1 MQALNLYSQL
11 LFISDNVTNKNFST
25 IRKFKFIND
34 INANKTFIDN
44 PHPEVKFLSD
54 LLSLSSNNII
64 SLKKLDEY
72 YIPDII
78 PVLSL
83 FDIEINENDFLS
95 VYLNRSSTY
104 PPYQFCC
111 EKNNKTLLSLALEKA
126 YKERKFA
133 EVIFIQS
140 LILKDNKLH
149 NVSVDLIYNL
159 VESLI
164 SFELNEFA
172 KDLVRE
178 WLEARIVINLSR
190 SYLTEYVTLL
200 DEEKVKFYDAMSN

>member
-1 MQALNLYSQL
+1 MTLKSS
-11 LFISDNVTNKNFST
+11 LFSI
-25 IRKFKFIND
+25 
-34 INANKTFIDN
+34 
-44 PHPEVKFLSD
+44 
-54 LLSLSSNNII
+54 
-64 SLKKLDEY
+64 KKLDEH
-72 YIPDII
+72 YISDAI

-95 VYLNRSSTY
+95 VYLDRSKAY

-111 EKNNKTLLSLALEKA
+111 EKNNKTLLSLALEEA
-126 YKERKFA
+126 HKERKFA
-133 EVIFIQS
+133 EVIFIHS

-149 NVSVDLIYNL
+149 NISISLIYDL

-178 WLEARIVINLSR
+178 WLTSRIITNLSR
-190 SYLTEYVTLL
+190 SYLTENTLLL
-200 DEEKVKFYDAMSN
+200 DEEKVKFYDSMSN